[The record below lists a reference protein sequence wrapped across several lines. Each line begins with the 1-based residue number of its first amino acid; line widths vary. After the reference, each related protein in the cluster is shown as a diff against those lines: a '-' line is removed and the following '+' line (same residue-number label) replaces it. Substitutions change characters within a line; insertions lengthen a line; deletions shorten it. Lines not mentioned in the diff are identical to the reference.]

1 MLRKQLTTFF
11 ILLVAYAL
19 CAFMSYTFFVDQLT
33 AFAGT
38 PMPDMGVP
46 PVVFG
51 LANAGIVLVIYGLLG
66 LFGYWLARKL
76 GLPGIYREDG
86 NWNRWFFIPMAIGL
100 VCGVVLVLG
109 DSFFALVNGFGRFP
123 QLPFPASFLTA
134 LSAGIGE
141 EIAFRGFVFGV
152 WAFILNWL
160 FRRFNGRT
168 LALWIANIIA
178 ALAFAAGHLGF
189 IFLMTGASTISEL
202 NPVLLAETFLLNG
215 LIGLAAGERYMKD
228 GLVAAAGVHFWTDV
242 VFHVVWGLFS

>member
-1 MLRKQLTTFF
+1 MHRQQLTVFF
-11 ILLVAYAL
+11 ILLAVYVL
-19 CAFMSYTFFVDQLT
+19 CAFISYTFFIDQLT
-33 AFAGT
+33 AFTKA
-38 PMPDMGVP
+38 PIPDMGVP

-51 LANAGIVLVIYGLLG
+51 LANAGIVLVFYGILG
-66 LFGYWLARKL
+66 LAGYWLARKL

-86 NWNRWFFIPMAIGL
+86 NWTRWFFIPLAIGL
-100 VCGVVLVLG
+100 VCGVILVVG
-109 DSFFALVNGFGRFP
+109 DNLFALINGFGRFP
-123 QLPFPASFLTA
+123 QLAFPASFLSS

-152 WAFILNWL
+152 WAFILKWL

-168 LALWIANIIA
+168 AALWVANVIA

-189 IFLMTGASTISEL
+189 IFLMTGASSISEV
-202 NPVLLAETFLLNG
+202 NPILLAEVFLLNG
-215 LIGLAAGERYMKD
+215 LIGLLAGERFIKD